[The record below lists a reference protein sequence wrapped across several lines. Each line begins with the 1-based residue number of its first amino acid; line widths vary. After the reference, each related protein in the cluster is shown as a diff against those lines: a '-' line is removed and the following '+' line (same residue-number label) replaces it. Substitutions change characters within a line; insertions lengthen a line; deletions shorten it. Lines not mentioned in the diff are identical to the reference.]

1 MSKLQVGDLV
11 KVKKETAE
19 DWDNMI
25 ELYNV
30 DPDSLGVVV
39 DIAKDSYSRYYCNV
53 LFRNRTLHFE
63 PNELELV

>member
-1 MSKLQVGDLV
+1 VSKLQVGDLV
-11 KVKKETAE
+11 KVRKETAE

-25 ELYNV
+25 ELYSV

-63 PNELELV
+63 PNELETV